1 MLSLGD
7 EFCFQLSVE
16 RPVIVAALRQQINFG
31 ICVATL
37 ADSLLALSL
46 SRLDFVAVIKEDSPR
61 IAGQGSCNRGT
72 AKQQLFE
79 VVVPVV
85 AAMLGIANLL
95 CCLDEGKEAEVH
107 G

>member
-1 MLSLGD
+1 MS
-7 EFCFQLSVE
+7 
-16 RPVIVAALRQQINFG
+16 R
-31 ICVATL
+31 L
-37 ADSLLALSL
+37 ACPLLALVL
-46 SRLDFVAVIKEDSPR
+46 SHLDFVVVIKEDSPR

-95 CCLDEGKEAEVH
+95 RCLDEGKEAEVH